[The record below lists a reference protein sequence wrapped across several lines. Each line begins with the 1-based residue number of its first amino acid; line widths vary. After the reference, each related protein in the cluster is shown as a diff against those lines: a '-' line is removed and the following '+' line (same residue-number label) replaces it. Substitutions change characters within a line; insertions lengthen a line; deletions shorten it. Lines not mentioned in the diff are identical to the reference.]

1 MHKDENT
8 GRRRPSRSSLSGVVA
23 VVMLYRFSRQRMR
36 TRHNVTPFPLSS
48 PSLHCSLTHSPLLCW
63 IYASEREVIRKSC
76 PSGTNS
82 ILPPS
87 PRSNN
92 RQFMRRAPLLFTPK
106 RRPPSLPLSPSLPAR
121 LVRPSPVR
129 RLAMHEESDEIPLP
143 LSLASYSSSSSLG
156 ITMCGTPK
164 REGERAKEETL
175 SSPRSLLIH
184 PPSRRV
190 HIQKLSPVRFR
201 SFVYSYVR
209 TAAAEAEEAGA
220 SFGAY
225 NKPISPT
232 SCSPPSL
239 CHCLRRASSLSS

>member
-92 RQFMRRAPLLFTPK
+92 RQFMRRAPLLFTQQQRQ
-106 RRPPSLPLSPSLPAR
+106 RRLPVGSA
-121 LVRPSPVR
+121 V
-129 RLAMHEESDEIPLP
+129 RLAMHEESDEIPL
-143 LSLASYSSSSSLG
+143 LLLLLR
-156 ITMCGTPK
+156 ITMRGK
-164 REGERAKEETL
+164 RRREREREGGGSER
-175 SSPRSLLIH
+175 
-184 PPSRRV
+184 
-190 HIQKLSPVRFR
+190 
-201 SFVYSYVR
+201 
-209 TAAAEAEEAGA
+209 
-220 SFGAY
+220 
-225 NKPISPT
+225 KPNE
-232 SCSPPSL
+232 
-239 CHCLRRASSLSS
+239 R